1 MRSFLT
7 MLAIVIG
14 VACVIAMLA
23 VASGASMAI
32 QSTISA
38 LGTNFVMISPGA
50 VTQSGARLF
59 TGQSTLTVED
69 CEAIGA
75 ECPSVAYVSPG
86 VRTAAQIVS
95 GEFNWGTTIYG
106 VGVDWPLI
114 RAWNVESGGFFTE
127 ADLKAGAK
135 VCVLGRTVADSLFPD
150 GGAVGQSVRIK
161 NLPFR
166 VVGVLERKGGSTL
179 GQDQD
184 DMIAAPYTT
193 VMKDRKSVV

>member
-1 MRSFLT
+1 MTSRFFRTMNILKIGLRAIRRNKMRSFLT

-95 GEFNWGTTIYG
+95 GEFNWG
-106 VGVDWPLI
+106 PPSM
-114 RAWNVESGGFFTE
+114 AS
-127 ADLKAGAK
+127 A
-135 VCVLGRTVADSLFPD
+135 
-150 GGAVGQSVRIK
+150 
-161 NLPFR
+161 
-166 VVGVLERKGGSTL
+166 
-179 GQDQD
+179 
-184 DMIAAPYTT
+184 
-193 VMKDRKSVV
+193 